1 MLNNFKYIIYLIVII
16 GFSSS
21 YGGSYEDFFKAIQFD
36 DDRTV
41 QNLLNRGFD
50 PNTPDPNLQHPLY
63 LAIREP
69 APKITRLLISHPSI
83 KVDVRNKD
91 DETPLMMAAL
101 KGQLEVA
108 QRLVDLKAD
117 INKPGW
123 APLHYAA
130 TSGNPALVRLLLEH
144 DAYPDAESPNG
155 STPLMMAAMY
165 GTPAT
170 VKVLL
175 EAGADPTLRNNLDLS
190 ALDFAQRAS
199 RQDSAMLISA
209 FLLGWSKDSPK

>member
-1 MLNNFKYIIYLIVII
+1 MLNNFKYIIYLIDII

>member
-16 GFSSS
+16 GFSYS